1 MAGRQDDRIGNGM
14 RTMLKLLQR
23 LLSAA
28 NWMLQTAWSILSGIL
43 GSLAALFGHRPARPV
58 ATPSAIGPEDVDA
71 ALRQARL
78 DHEQTSICQPHLDA
92 AMDLIWTYVTT
103 PASDR
108 PMIDLSALD
117 EGQRNWL
124 LSRADDELCRLAVAG
139 RMATVEAI
147 LMIAPAASSS
157 IPAPPMDIAAPTTVN
172 RPPLSSLT
180 EAARAQL
187 ASRTVGGRRQREQS
201 TSTIAETHD
210 PAWEDALAIET
221 AFRP

>member
-1 MAGRQDDRIGNGM
+1 
-14 RTMLKLLQR
+14 MLKLLQR

-28 NWMLQTAWSILSGIL
+28 NWILQTAWSMFSGIL
-43 GSLAALFGHRPARPV
+43 DSLAGLFGHRPARPAA
-58 ATPSAIGPEDVDA
+58 ATPAAIGPEDVDA

-78 DHEQTSICQPHLDA
+78 HHEHKATSDLEPQLDA
-92 AMDLIWTYVTT
+92 AVNLIWTYANT

-108 PMIDLSALD
+108 PMIDLSSLD
-117 EGQRNWL
+117 ETQRTWL
-124 LSRADDELCRLAVAG
+124 LSLPDDELCRLAVAG

-147 LMIAPAASSS
+147 LMIARASSS
-157 IPAPPMDIAAPTTVN
+157 SIDNPLMGIAAPTTVN

-187 ASRTVGGRRQREQS
+187 ASRIVRGRRQREQS
-201 TSTIAETHD
+201 TGPISEGHE
-210 PAWEDALAIET
+210 PAGEDVLAIHS